1 MTTAFLYSVC
11 AALDIILNEK
21 LILMLAIF
29 SIFIKSDR
37 IHLAAM
43 STQIFEQ
50 ERIAR
55 NNNNYYWCSELRYLG
70 VKIKTEIELGNDM
83 ITDLVDSIKSA
94 QKNMHLLGRSVINP

>member
-1 MTTAFLYSVC
+1 MLICLT
-11 AALDIILNEK
+11 LDIILNEK

-37 IHLAAM
+37 IHLASM

-50 ERIAR
+50 EHVAR
-55 NNNNYYWCSELRYLG
+55 NNYYYWCSELRYLG
-70 VKIKTEIELGNDM
+70 VRIKTEIELGNDM
-83 ITDLVDSIKSA
+83 ITDLVDSVRSA